1 MYTFLHLIKA
11 KKTNRKI
18 IYLKLRSFL
27 LVVAVRGGVIRGGEG
42 IYLLGHF
49 RSAVIDLHK
58 SDATKRERKT
68 EREGVT

>member
-1 MYTFLHLIKA
+1 M
-11 KKTNRKI
+11 
-18 IYLKLRSFL
+18 
-27 LVVAVRGGVIRGGEG
+27 VAVRGGVIRGGEG